1 MWHRP
6 GRQPRPS
13 RRPRRST
20 ERLAPANSGLCKL
33 NIIAYDPDGNL
44 TASKEPKLQV
54 VTTAV
59 TQNLTFTI
67 TSLPSFG
74 TLRFGGNLVTT
85 GQTFTSPPTLLYT
98 PNLSFTGNDSFV
110 FRVTQG
116 ALSDLATINIQIN
129 AAATCEIN
137 GRPVGCAPN

>member
-1 MWHRP
+1 MNEGLAGGGFKR
-6 GRQPRPS
+6 GLQV
-13 RRPRRST
+13 RST
-20 ERLAPANSGLCKL
+20 AA
-33 NIIAYDPDGNL
+33 GNL

-98 PNLSFTGNDSFV
+98 PNFNFSGNDSFI
-110 FRVTQG
+110 FQVTQG
-116 ALSDLATINIQIN
+116 ALSDSGTVSILINSGDN
-129 AAATCEIN
+129 CTFN
-137 GRPVGCAPN
+137 GRPVNCSPN